1 LLIIVE
7 SFSDKD
13 LHAFILEGSK
23 KIYWVL
29 VTQKE
34 DNCMGECVQIK
45 EWLEM
50 KKKSW
55 MFIQEKMIKTVR
67 VANSV
72 K

>member
-1 LLIIVE
+1 MLIIVE

-50 KKKSW
+50 KKK
-55 MFIQEKMIKTVR
+55 FLDVHPRKDDK
-67 VANSV
+67 NS
-72 K
+72 KSSQ